1 MGRII
6 LTGDRPTGKLH
17 LGHYVGSLRNRVLLQ
32 NEGDYDRMFV
42 FIADV
47 QALTDNADNPEKVR
61 QNIIEVALDYLFLVY
76 LPHTL
81 APHFE
86 EGLPRQD
93 FKLLNF
99 SYFIFCI
106 NTDFFVH
113 LTNAG

>member
-1 MGRII
+1 M
-6 LTGDRPTGKLH
+6 
-17 LGHYVGSLRNRVLLQ
+17 
-32 NEGDYDRMFV
+32 
-42 FIADV
+42 
-47 QALTDNADNPEKVR
+47 
-61 QNIIEVALDYLFLVY
+61 LFLVY